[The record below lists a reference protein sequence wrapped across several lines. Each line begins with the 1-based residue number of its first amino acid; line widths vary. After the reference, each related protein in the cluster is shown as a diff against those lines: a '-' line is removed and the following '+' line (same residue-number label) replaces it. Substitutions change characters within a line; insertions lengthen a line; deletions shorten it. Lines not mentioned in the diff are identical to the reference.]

1 MDYNE
6 LKKLCGLLDGEIG
19 DRIREFQAT
28 VATRVEAGDQRLH
41 WEIDRRANTTDALA
55 QASRAH
61 LVGEAVA
68 QARLEGGDVEAAVM
82 QITGGDGAGQL
93 QLMSEQDVQQYADTV
108 AIYERTFDV
117 EQGVRRKRKV
127 GMEEEE
133 EFMQVKKQMVQQYVD
148 TMTIY
153 ERAFDMEQGVFRKR
167 KAFMEEE
174 EEFMQA
180 KRQMV
185 QTDLQAKRQMMQT
198 DLQAKRQMM
207 QTDLQAKRVTEE
219 TEQQARRVM
228 EETEQQGM
236 RVMEET
242 DQQARRVMEETDQQA
257 RRVMEET
264 DQQARRVMEETEQ
277 QARRVMEETDQQARR
292 VMEETDQ
299 QARRV
304 MEETD
309 QQAKQEMVIAT
320 KVVFV
325 LDLRSA
331 SHENL
336 LQHLYVM
343 RTTLQDKYFS
353 VKRAGRRVQ
362 HYSATKAYKDNEAE
376 ILFQEQSL
384 HATNAK
390 RVRLG

>member
-198 DLQAKRQMM
+198 DLQAKR
-207 QTDLQAKRVTEE
+207 VTEE

-236 RVMEET
+236 
-242 DQQARRVMEETDQQA
+242 
-257 RRVMEET
+257 
-264 DQQARRVMEETEQ
+264 
-277 QARRVMEETDQQARR
+277 RVMEETDQQARR